1 MRMKA
6 IDGFRLSMKA
16 NREGGLHTKKN
27 VIDFAWAYR
36 QIFCHASVTS
46 GTNVGVHR
54 SNSSSQN
61 GQLRSSLVTRKSV
74 YKPSSSKF
82 MPCPN

>member
-1 MRMKA
+1 M
-6 IDGFRLSMKA
+6 DGFRLSMKA
-16 NREGGLHTKKN
+16 KREEGLHPKKN
-27 VIDFAWAYR
+27 VINSAWAYR

-61 GQLRSSLVTRKSV
+61 DHLRSSLVTRKSV
-74 YKPSSSKF
+74 YKPSSPEF